1 MWLIGASVASIA
13 LYMSLA
19 QQLQIAPMPQRRE
32 FDIYIPWRGAEG
44 NVTSILYCSLPEV
57 PREMSSLRIVEN
69 YVTEA
74 EGLAIAREVFGMTG
88 DLEISRGSEPYS
100 EMGFAVVGDGILTF
114 WYSGVI
120 EYSGGSEISAGLL
133 PSFSEAKEIAD
144 AFLKRLG
151 DYGLL
156 PKSSQVQIE
165 FSEMDY
171 SAYYGTEN
179 EEPRPVLISVY
190 YRVKYL
196 GRPLVGSAGINMEVG
211 GDGKI
216 VSFSGKWWNVEPYRS
231 VEITVSPEEALE
243 KLGANMPVLRDE
255 IESVYVNRFE
265 LGYFFL
271 PCVEEQEEIMP
282 VYVFDTLINGDRYL
296 IYVPATS
303 T

>member
-1 MWLIGASVASIA
+1 MISVASIV

-19 QQLQIAPMPQRRE
+19 EQILIGPGTQPPE
-32 FDIYIPWRGAEG
+32 FEIYIPWRGAEG
-44 NVTSILYCSLPEV
+44 NVTGVLNCSLPEV
-57 PREMSSLRIVEN
+57 PREVSSLRIVEN
-69 YVTEA
+69 YITEA

-114 WYSGVI
+114 WYSGVV
-120 EYSGGSEISAGLL
+120 EYSRGSEISAGLL

-165 FSEMDY
+165 FSEMEY
-171 SAYYGTEN
+171 SVYYGTEK

-190 YRVKYL
+190 YRVEYL

-211 GDGKI
+211 GDGEI
-216 VSFSGKWWNVEPYRS
+216 FSFSGEWWNVKPYRS

-243 KLGANMPVLRDE
+243 KLGSNMPVLRGE
-255 IESVYVNRFE
+255 IESVDVNRFE

-282 VYVFDTLINGDRYL
+282 VYVFDTSINGDRYL
-296 IYVPATS
+296 IYAPATN